1 MGRPQNGIYRD
12 KQGNWWVDRV
22 YRGTRLRQSFGQNRK
37 EAQSW
42 LIHQLEQLRQSQLFG
57 TRAKRT
63 FDEAAAKYLLDH
75 QDKVSIE
82 CDIYHRGR
90 LMPYIG
96 QCTLDQIHDGTLE
109 AFVRDRKARGLAN
122 KTINLGLT
130 LVRRMLNLAARSWR
144 DEDGKTWLETPPLL
158 TLLPLIGHQRE
169 PRPITW
175 AEQRELIPRLPDH
188 LARMVL
194 FDLNTGVRDEVVCG
208 LKWEWEI
215 AVPELGVSVFDI
227 PRESVKGRKRSRVLV
242 CNTVAQSIIESVRG
256 MHEEFVFVWTR
267 GVKKVYVGGSMETM
281 NNTAWQ
287 RVRKEIGIPDLHIHD
302 LRHTVGMRLREAE
315 VREETIADIL
325 WHVRP
330 GMTAHYSVAQCAELV
345 DALNRITDERSRTNR
360 SLAMIAREAREE
372 KSPHKVPTQMKN
384 G

>member
-1 MGRPQNGIYRD
+1 MGRPQSGIYRD
-12 KQGNWWVDRV
+12 KQGNWWVDKV
-22 YRGTRLRQSFGQNRK
+22 YRGTRLRHCFGQDLE

-42 LIHQLEQLRQSQLFG
+42 LIFELEQLRKAHLFG
-57 TRAKRT
+57 VRAKRT

-75 QDKVSIE
+75 QDKVSIGN
-82 CDIYHRGR
+82 DIYLLET

-96 QCTLDQIHDGTLE
+96 QYTLDQIHDGTLSSY
-109 AFVRDRKARGLAN
+109 VQDRKGKGLAN
-122 KTINLGLT
+122 KTVNLGLA
-130 LVRRMLNLAARSWR
+130 LVRRILNLAARSWR
-144 DEDGKTWLETPPLL
+144 DESGKTWLETPPLL

-175 AEQRELIPRLPDH
+175 AEQRDLVPRLPDH

-194 FDLNTGVRDEVVCG
+194 FDLNTGARDEVVCG
-208 LKWEWEI
+208 LRWDWEI
-215 AVPELGVSVFDI
+215 PVPELGVSVFEV
-227 PRESVKGRKRSRVLV
+227 PRESVKGRKRSRMLV
-242 CNTVAQSIIESVRG
+242 CNAVAQSVVESVRG
-256 MHEEFVFVWTR
+256 KHEKFVFPYR
-267 GVKKVYVGGSMETM
+267 GHRIETM
-281 NNTAWQ
+281 NNSAWQ
-287 RVRKEIGIPDLHIHD
+287 RARREAGIADLHIHD

-325 WHVRP
+325 WHTRP
-330 GMTAHYSVAQCAELV
+330 GMTAHYSVAQVAELV

-372 KSPHKVPTQMKN
+372 KSPHKVPVQLKN

>member
-1 MGRPQNGIYRD
+1 MGRQQDGIYRD
-12 KQGNWWVDRV
+12 RQGNWWVDKV
-22 YRGTRLRQSFGQNRK
+22 YHGTRLRQCFGQNLE

-42 LIHQLEQLRQSQLFG
+42 LIHQLEQLRQSHLFG
-57 TRAKRT
+57 VRAKRT
-63 FDEAAAKYLLDH
+63 FDDAAAKYLLDH

-82 CDIYHRGR
+82 SDIYHLER

-96 QCTLDQIHDGTLE
+96 HYTLDQIHDGTLE

-130 LVRRMLNLAARSWR
+130 LVRRILNLAARKWR
-144 DEDGKTWLETPPLL
+144 DDNGKTWLETPPLL

-215 AVPELGVSVFDI
+215 AVPELGISVFEI

-287 RVRKEIGIPDLHIHD
+287 RARKEIGIPDLHIHD

-372 KSPHKVPTQMKN
+372 KSPHKLPTQMKN